1 MNEGYSYDPASYK
14 IIKLVNGED
23 IICTIEEENKNVS
36 NRKLATLLESSIEV
50 NHPMKMQIV
59 PKMTDKGIAESLSLS
74 HWVHPY
80 TESRSFSIPSSSVIL
95 VADVSPGL
103 SRYYEFVLGKI
114 EKELEIDPITDED
127 VYDELL
133 EEMDVDSDSIH

>member
-1 MNEGYSYDPASYK
+1 MNEGYSYDSDSYK

-23 IICTIEEENKNVS
+23 IFCTIDEENKNVS

-103 SRYYEFVLGKI
+103 SRYYEFVLRKVQ
-114 EKELEIDPITDED
+114 DHMDQED
-127 VYDELL
+127 ATNEDIYDELL
-133 EEMDVDSDSIH
+133 EDMDIESDFIH

>member
-1 MNEGYSYDPASYK
+1 MNEGYSYDSDSYK

-23 IICTIEEENKNVS
+23 IICTIDEENKNVS

-59 PKMTDKGIAESLSLS
+59 PKMTDKGIAESLS
-74 HWVHPY
+74 
-80 TESRSFSIPSSSVIL
+80 IPSSSVIL

-103 SRYYEFVLGKI
+103 SRYYEFVLRKVQ
-114 EKELEIDPITDED
+114 DHMDQED
-127 VYDELL
+127 ATNEDIYDELL
-133 EEMDVDSDSIH
+133 EDMDIESDIIH

>member
-1 MNEGYSYDPASYK
+1 MNETLPYK

-23 IICTIEEENKNVS
+23 IICTIAEEKS
-36 NRKLATLLESSIEV
+36 NISNEKLASLLSSSIEV
-50 NHPMKMQIV
+50 DHPLKMQIV

-103 SRYYEFVLGKI
+103 SRYYEFVLRKVQDHM
-114 EKELEIDPITDED
+114 EHEINSDNDI
-127 VYDELL
+127 YDELL
-133 EEMDVDSDSIH
+133 EDMDIESDFIH

>member
-1 MNEGYSYDPASYK
+1 MNETLPYK

-23 IICTIEEENKNVS
+23 IICTIAEEKS
-36 NRKLATLLESSIEV
+36 NISNEKLASLLSSSIEV
-50 NHPMKMQIV
+50 DHPLKMQIV

-114 EKELEIDPITDED
+114 EKELEIDTITDED